1 VKGKNRGFLTLENL
15 FSLALYALIG
25 LSIATFAAIAFKQTH
40 TVTIV
45 NDYTQMVNEVK
56 SVAASGLLCTYYFGY
71 NPTGTANP
79 NACFANGLGCVPP
92 NSGNL
97 SFTMPNGNVVAAG
110 QTYRTFDI
118 NTVQYKS
125 VTVIANPT
133 PTGTVAAGFIYIMSQ
148 LNNDLVNGSGQQSN
162 EGTTGI
168 PFKEEYIPIYAH
180 VDAQGKILDCLGAN
194 GDGPQEVCQ
203 NLGGT
208 FNNANQSCDVVSN
221 FNTGPEYQANANR
234 GQTVTTPTTAS
245 YSFCALTTRINGGD
259 TAGEGC
265 TIAQTGGTNGSYS
278 WSLTATNINS
288 PGVWCSMRC
297 ICAVPSP
304 CPTSVPQNSTPYP
317 PVTPFPYSPT
327 PYFVSPSPSP
337 TATPS
342 PTPTPTPGSTPPVCS
357 QSLCGWGMGGSCGL
371 PGPAQ
376 CSSIC
381 APSCPP
387 PVEGSGDS
395 PGCAGSGDPYFCTC
409 QQPGQ
414 ACGPNLITGA
424 AANGPCCSGNCN
436 SGICSGGTTP
446 TPTPTP
452 HAPMYSVQCVSAG
465 LRCHTAG
472 DPTWFSCSST
482 CNSILT
488 CTAYCASV
496 DPGGGYCSFGPDD
509 ESGTCTGGGA
519 KCTGQSCAV
528 GTDCCSG
535 TCSGGFCL

>member
-1 VKGKNRGFLTLENL
+1 VKGNVRGFITLENL

-25 LSIATFAAIAFKQTH
+25 LGIAAFAAVAFKQTH
-40 TVTIV
+40 TVTVV

-56 SVAASGLLCTYYFGY
+56 SVASSGLLCTYYFGY

-79 NACFANGLGCVPP
+79 NACFANGLGCVAP
-92 NSGNL
+92 NSGNI
-97 SFTMPNGNVVAAG
+97 SFTMPNGLKIAAG

-148 LNNDLVNGSGQQSN
+148 LNNDLVNGSGQQSS

-180 VDAQGKILDCLGAN
+180 VDGQGNILDCLGAN

-208 FNNANQSCDVVSN
+208 FNNANQSCAGVSN
-221 FNTGPEYQANANR
+221 YNTGPEYQANANR

-304 CPTSVPQNSTPYP
+304 CPTSVPQNSSPYP
-317 PVTPFPYSPT
+317 PVTAFPYSPT

-337 TATPS
+337 SATPTATPVS
-342 PTPTPTPGSTPPVCS
+342 PTPAPTPGPGGSVTCVTGVVEHCSPYKGFTLTWGPTVCS
-357 QSLCGWGMGGSCGL
+357 VGTFPYCVLAADYNICSMGILEPDITGF
-371 PGPAQ
+371 
-376 CSSIC
+376 CSSVPGSFGDGCTSNNDCDANSKGTCKNGGPLGPCVGCTQGGTCGYC
-381 APSCPP
+381 APSP
-387 PVEGSGDS
+387 GS
-395 PGCAGSGDPYFCTC
+395 CT
-409 QQPGQ
+409 Q
-414 ACGPNLITGA
+414 NSD
-424 AANGPCCSGNCN
+424 CC
-436 SGICSGGTTP
+436 I
-446 TPTPTP
+446 
-452 HAPMYSVQCVSAG
+452 G
-465 LRCHTAG
+465 L
-472 DPTWFSCSST
+472 T
-482 CNSILT
+482 CNSLT
-488 CTAYCASV
+488 N
-496 DPGGGYCSFGPDD
+496 
-509 ESGTCTGGGA
+509 TCN
-519 KCTGQSCAV
+519 
-528 GTDCCSG
+528 
-535 TCSGGFCL
+535 